1 MENLNLIDSFLEFKE
16 LKNIDRP
23 TMMSVLEDVFRSM
36 LVKLYGSDD
45 NFDIII
51 NIDKGDF
58 VIYRNRE
65 VVEDGAVEDPN
76 RQISLSDARKIDED
90 YEVGEEVTSE
100 VSLSEF
106 GRRPFWRFAKTL
118 HRESWSWSATT
129 FTVSTRIGLAK

>member
-51 NIDKGDF
+51 NIDRA
-58 VIYRNRE
+58 I
-65 VVEDGAVEDPN
+65 
-76 RQISLSDARKIDED
+76 L
-90 YEVGEEVTSE
+90 
-100 VSLSEF
+100 
-106 GRRPFWRFAKTL
+106 
-118 HRESWSWSATT
+118 
-129 FTVSTRIGLAK
+129 